1 MTPMTAPG
9 PQNDGRRKSIG
20 VASALGRWRHGAC
33 IACGIAALVV
43 VTFVAAGCGGHAQAA
58 QTAAITE
65 FPAGQSPTHI
75 AAGPDGNLWFAELF
89 RNDIGRLTPAGAVD
103 MFSEGITPMPPYS
116 MGGLLDVAAGPD
128 GNVWFTE
135 GVRDKVGRI
144 TPSGV
149 VTEFSEDITPGSLT
163 SGITSGPDGNV
174 WFTENSVSR
183 IGRITPAGVVTEFS
197 DGITPGSGLGEITAG
212 PDGNLWF
219 TESGNRIGRI
229 TPAGVVT
236 EFPLGIDMGSPG
248 GIAAGSDGNVWFR
261 EEGSASGLGAG
272 IGRITPSGVVTFFP
286 APVATLGG
294 GGGIAA
300 GADGNIWFIGKD
312 YIGRITPLGVVT
324 EFSEGIRAGSG
335 LSDIAAGPDGNLWYT
350 MQYDNRIG
358 RLTPPGPEPPPTT
371 SQPPPGTAAAPAP
384 STPKLL
390 SAGASLRIA
399 RVRGKF
405 RVVALRASAL
415 TPGSRVRVRCL
426 RGCSVRKTLV
436 ARSRSRDLTAL
447 FRGRLLPAGTVISVR
462 VTKAGTL
469 GRYFRWAIGARRIVT
484 TRCQVSTGGKLVRCA
499 RAS

>member
-1 MTPMTAPG
+1 MASVTAPR
-9 PQNDGRRKSIG
+9 PQSDGVREKAGVRFVCRRWAREAG
-20 VASALGRWRHGAC
+20 
-33 IACGIAALVV
+33 IACGIVALVV
-43 VTFVAAGCGGHAQAA
+43 TTLVVAGCGGRAQATP
-58 QTAAITE
+58 TAAITE

-103 MFSEGITPMPPYS
+103 IFSEGITPMPPYS
-116 MGGLLDVAAGPD
+116 MGGLLDVAGGPD

-135 GVRDKVGRI
+135 GLRDKVGRI

-149 VTEFSEDITPGSLT
+149 VTEFSEGITPGSLT

-183 IGRITPAGVVTEFS
+183 IGRITPSGVVTEFA

-248 GIAAGSDGNVWFR
+248 GIAGGSDGNVWFR

-272 IGRITPSGVVTFFP
+272 IGRITPSGVVTFFA
-286 APVATLGG
+286 APVTTLGG

-312 YIGRITPLGVVT
+312 YIGRITPSGVVT
-324 EFSEGIRAGSG
+324 EFSAGIRPGSG
-335 LSDIAAGPDGNLWYT
+335 LSDIAAGPDGNLWFT

-371 SQPPPGTAAAPAP
+371 SQPAGTVAAPAP
-384 STPKLL
+384 TAPKLL
-390 SAGASLRIA
+390 SAGARLRVA
-399 RVRGKF
+399 RVRGRF
-405 RVVALRASAL
+405 RVVALRVSAL
-415 TPGSRVRVRCL
+415 TPGSRVQVRCL

-436 ARSRSRDLTAL
+436 ARSRSKDLTAL
-447 FRGRLLPAGTVISVR
+447 LRGRLLAAGTVISVR

-469 GRYFRWAIGARRIVT
+469 GRYFRWTIGGHRIVT

-499 RAS
+499 RT